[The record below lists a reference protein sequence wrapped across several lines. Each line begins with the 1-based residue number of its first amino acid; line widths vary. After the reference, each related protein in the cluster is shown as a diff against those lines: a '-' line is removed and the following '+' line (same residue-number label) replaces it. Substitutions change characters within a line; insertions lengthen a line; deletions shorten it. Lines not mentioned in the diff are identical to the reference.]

1 MKNPVSVKF
10 RYGFFYAKLVRFL
23 LKETGKFL
31 KLTKMKSKIYNV
43 IISFLFT
50 VGLISCSSS
59 GTDLHQNI
67 TGKAG
72 ELVVV
77 MSKDSWDGAPG
88 KLVRET
94 LAQPQLALPQ
104 DEPIFNL
111 INIPHKAF
119 TSIFQSTRNI
129 IQTSI
134 SSNVDKTGIT
144 FNDDI
149 WAYPQAT
156 VQINAKNQEQFIQI
170 FDENKN
176 KIVSYFL
183 QAERERLTMSYDKY
197 YEKTVYNVLD
207 KDFNLTMK
215 VPPGFIIADQKK
227 DFIWFKYETP
237 EISQGIILY
246 DFPYVSDSAFQV
258 GYQLRMRDSILE
270 ANVPGP
276 TDGSYMTTERR
287 IDQINNFF
295 EHNGNYAS
303 LMRGLWKVQNNFMGG
318 PYVSLAE
325 LDASEQRVVV
335 AFGYVYAP
343 SKKKRNLLNQVQAM
357 LYSIKFNNQTEND
370 KINSQVK
377 MGN

>member
-1 MKNPVSVKF
+1 
-10 RYGFFYAKLVRFL
+10 
-23 LKETGKFL
+23 
-31 KLTKMKSKIYNV
+31 MKSRIYNLL
-43 IISFLFT
+43 ISFLLII
-50 VGLISCSSS
+50 GLISCSNS
-59 GTDLHQNI
+59 GTNLHKNI
-67 TGKAG
+67 TGRAG

-77 MSKDSWDGAPG
+77 MTKELWDGAPG

-94 LAQPQLALPQ
+94 MAQPQLALPQ
-104 DEPIFNL
+104 EEPIFDL
-111 INIPHKAF
+111 INIPHEAF
-119 TSIFQSTRNI
+119 TSIFKSARNI
-129 IQTSI
+129 IQVRI
-134 SSNVDKTGIT
+134 SSDVNKEGVI
-144 FNDDI
+144 FLDDP

-156 VQINAKNQEQFIQI
+156 VQIKAKNSGQFVNL
-170 FDENKN
+170 FNENKN

-183 QAERERLTMSYDKY
+183 KAERERLTMNYDKY

-227 DFIWFKYETP
+227 DYIWFKYETP

-258 GYQLRMRDSILE
+258 GYQLRVRDSILE

-276 TDGSYMTTERR
+276 TEGSYMTTERR
-287 IDQINNFF
+287 VSQINNIF

-303 LMRGLWKVQNNFMGG
+303 EMRGLWKVQNDFMGG

-343 SKKKRNLLNQVQAM
+343 SKDKRNLLNQIQAM
-357 LYSIKFNNQTEND
+357 VYSMKFNNQAKND
-370 KINSQVK
+370 KINSQAR